1 MVSKRQLIILVL
13 FVMVALG
20 VVINAILSQ
29 ATVAF
34 AAFQC
39 G

>member
-13 FVMVALG
+13 LVMVAL
-20 VVINAILSQ
+20 VAVINAIMSQ
-29 ATVAF
+29 VAITF
-34 AAFQC
+34 AAVPC